1 MENIAPDIFRQ
12 RLLIEGYYT
21 IDVSLEIVQ
30 RFLLSLAEAVDLR
43 TYGMP
48 IAFSP
53 ESGMGKEEN
62 QGFDAFIPLVDS
74 GISVYIWSKSRFFS
88 VVVYSCKGF
97 DEEEA
102 VAFARDF
109 FEVTDAPVSMSF

>member
-1 MENIAPDIFRQ
+1 MGCSASEIFYKVNKLFVFFMVCFYQ
-12 RLLIEGYYT
+12 FYMNG
-21 IDVSLEIVQ
+21 VKNS
-30 RFLLSLAEAVDLR
+30 
-43 TYGMP
+43 
-48 IAFSP
+48 
-53 ESGMGKEEN
+53 
-62 QGFDAFIPLVDS
+62 FIPLVDS